1 MSLQAKIVLPDEF
14 PALAKAL
21 QDAGLPADDI
31 ALLGRVFYSFSLDGQ
46 HIGYAG
52 LEIYGP
58 VALLRSVWVAE
69 QHRQRGLG
77 SRVVSEMER
86 IAFQSG
92 VESLHLLTKN
102 QATFFERTGY
112 SLTPRQQAPAAI
124 AGTAQFQSLCP
135 SSASYL
141 WKVVGR

>member
-92 VESLHLLTKN
+92 VESLHLLTRFCTKSPN
-102 QATFFERTGY
+102 G
-112 SLTPRQQAPAAI
+112 
-124 AGTAQFQSLCP
+124 
-135 SSASYL
+135 
-141 WKVVGR
+141 